1 MIDCEKCRE
10 MISCLLDGEL
20 SQAEQSLVREH
31 IASCPECRSVYDAFS
46 AVSEQMHEE
55 EPLPEGLHEKI
66 MSGIKAKPKKKNGI
80 VWIKYL
86 SVAACLALV
95 IFAGAK
101 SGMFGP
107 AETKSIQSNCMLKRR
122 CLFWT
127 GDSPDKPAMV
137 TKQHILWLR
146 IRKQELLSRRRQ
158 LKSSAH
164 CLRRQKMRTANMSCR
179 ARPITRSSFDDG
191 ASLILCSFIL
201 MTAAP
206 MPITET
212 ELLPPQVRRRRYAIC
227 SMHAQGNKK

>member
-31 IASCPECRSVYDAFS
+31 IAACPECRSVYDAFS
-46 AVSEQMHEE
+46 AVSAQLHEE
-55 EPLPEGLHEKI
+55 EPLPDGLHEKI
-66 MSGIKAKPKKKNGI
+66 MSGIKAKPKKKTGI

-95 IFAGAK
+95 IFAGVK
-101 SGMFGP
+101 SGMLSP
-107 AETKSIQSNCMLKRR
+107 AENKKTRSIQTTCMLQRH
-122 CLFWT
+122 CLFLT
-127 GDSPDKPAMV
+127 EDSQDNPAMV

-146 IRKQELLSRRRQ
+146 MRKQELLSRRRQ

-179 ARPITRSSFDDG
+179 ARPITRSALMTVS
-191 ASLILCSFIL
+191 SLILCSF
-201 MTAAP
+201 AP

>member
-46 AVSEQMHEE
+46 VVSAQLHEE
-55 EPLPEGLHEKI
+55 EPLPEELHEKI
-66 MSGIKAKPKKKNGI
+66 MSGIKAKPKKKTGI

-107 AETKSIQSNCMLKRR
+107 AENKVDSIKLYVEETLPVLDGR
-122 CLFWT
+122 FT
-127 GDSPDKPAMV
+127 GQTVNGDKTTYTLAQNAKTRAAVSAETAEKLRTLLAPA
-137 TKQHILWLR
+137 
-146 IRKQELLSRRRQ
+146 ED
-158 LKSSAH
+158 AH
-164 CLRRQKMRTANMSCR
+164 SEYVVSGEADY
-179 ARPITRSSFDDG
+179 AVSFDDG
-191 ASLILCSFIL
+191 VEPDFVLIYIDDGCAYADYGNGAF
-201 MTAAP
+201 AAAGSAQE
-206 MPITET
+206 ICD
-212 ELLPPQVRRRRYAIC
+212 LLDAC
-227 SMHAQGNKK
+227 AGE